1 VRSHITEVAR
11 LAGAMDGMKMALRV
25 FGAYVPHS
33 LVGRLMAE
41 QAAARLG
48 GEKRRIT
55 VMFSDVENFTTL
67 AEAIPPEELMLIA
80 SAYFEEIT
88 GELLACHATID
99 KYIGDAVMALWNAPQ
114 DDGSHAQNACR
125 AALQAHLLTDRLCD
139 RFAARGWP
147 RLRTRFGLH
156 TGEAVVGN
164 VGSSDRMSYTAIGSM
179 VNLASRLEGMN
190 KIYGTRILISE
201 ATREAA
207 GAGFVTR
214 PVDLVLAKGS
224 ERPFDLHELLG
235 FSVVDRPADAPLLAQ
250 PAVTARLPAWRRMI
264 GAYRAARFGEA
275 TAALAEMGDTTGD
288 PLAALYARRLA
299 ELAAGTPPDW
309 SPVLRF
315 TTK

>member
-1 VRSHITEVAR
+1 
-11 LAGAMDGMKMALRV
+11 
-25 FGAYVPHS
+25 
-33 LVGRLMAE
+33 
-41 QAAARLG
+41 
-48 GEKRRIT
+48 
-55 VMFSDVENFTTL
+55 
-67 AEAIPPEELMLIA
+67 
-80 SAYFEEIT
+80 
-88 GELLACHATID
+88 
-99 KYIGDAVMALWNAPQ
+99 
-114 DDGSHAQNACR
+114 
-125 AALQAHLLTDRLCD
+125 
-139 RFAARGWP
+139 
-147 RLRTRFGLH
+147 
-156 TGEAVVGN
+156 
-164 VGSSDRMSYTAIGSM
+164 MSYTAIGSM